1 MPSKSRQDSVGPMP
15 DFRSKE
21 NRDLLGPAPEGLSRH
36 QLRQWRED
44 QYSTLMSLQT
54 PQKTSDQ
61 KSSKQLNGS
70 TVAANTV
77 VLPTRSK
84 AVAGGSWFGGGN
96 RRRGT

>member
-1 MPSKSRQDSVGPMP
+1 
-15 DFRSKE
+15 
-21 NRDLLGPAPEGLSRH
+21 
-36 QLRQWRED
+36 
-44 QYSTLMSLQT
+44 MSLQT
-54 PQKTSDQ
+54 PHKTSDQ

-96 RRRGT
+96 RRRGTWFFQLAVVGIFEGLVSSCMPWCRGPAWGS